1 MCFSVT
7 EIKREMCRCPFFYV
21 LFLRGIFNW
30 NVLGYF
36 FIHWADWYAYSF
48 YRRFLPLFCHYRY
61 IISPPKSSLIS
72 FVLVKFDFTL
82 IVRLWQRKMPK
93 SVLHFQRYCFA
104 SNICCYFIFSLSSN
118 SSLSCLLQLAC
129 SVTTEFFICD
139 QFVEKLTI
147 RYTLGARGFSCA
159 VSGYGY
165 VFRRRS
171 SSSHARKN

>member
-30 NVLGYF
+30 NVHGYF

-48 YRRFLPLFCHYRY
+48 YRPFLPLFCHYRY

-82 IVRLWQRKMPK
+82 IVRWWQRKMPK
-93 SVLHFQRYCFA
+93 SVLHFQRFCFA

-118 SSLSCLLQLAC
+118 SSLSCLLQFAC

-159 VSGYGY
+159 VSGYG
-165 VFRRRS
+165 
-171 SSSHARKN
+171 